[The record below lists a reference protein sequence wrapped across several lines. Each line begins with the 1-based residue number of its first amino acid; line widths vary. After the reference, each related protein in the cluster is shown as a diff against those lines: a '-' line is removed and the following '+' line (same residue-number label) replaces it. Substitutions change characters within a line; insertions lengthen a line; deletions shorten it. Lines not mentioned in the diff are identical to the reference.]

1 MNRILAI
8 EPDPD
13 RGRLLRQ
20 LLGDNLKADLVFAT
34 STDRAIAAMSEQQ
47 PDLVLTS
54 MLLSANEEQDLLAHL
69 RATPSVR
76 HLPVLTIPAMADAS
90 ATETRPSGLL
100 AKLLRRREP
109 EPRLAFNANAV
120 ITRIEDA
127 LEQSK
132 IAAARAA
139 EDTKDEQ
146 IEPIAENLIPPVLDL
161 GLVSRV
167 MQKRSRRLAP
177 SALPWLSSMKLS
189 SGQRLRVLNISRSGV
204 LIESGVRLFTGS
216 ATTFHIQ
223 GPEPM
228 LAVPARIVRC
238 RVSEVD
244 SLGVKYETAAAFDR
258 PIDALTAAE
267 PTPRDIDSC
276 LDYVLEQVERRASSG
291 ASTEELRSTFEGG
304 ILDLIAAGEV
314 RLRDV
319 PVVEDDGRESVI
331 FSVPTRDGSRA
342 VLQVTFNPDDAPGAE
357 DLEVL
362 SAAAGAAIFALPLT
376 GTARQT
382 TLLLPEFR
390 FNAPPNDVQEGEA
403 RRTDSLTSE
412 RLISPLHLVR
422 HAPASALE

>member
-20 LLGDNLKADLVFAT
+20 LLRDNLEADLVFAT
-34 STDRAIAAMSEQQ
+34 STDMAIAAMSEQQ

-54 MLLSANEEQDLLAHL
+54 MLLSTNEEHDLLAHL

-90 ATETRPSGLL
+90 ARETRPAGLL
-100 AKLLRRREP
+100 AKLLGRREP

-120 ITRIEDA
+120 MTRIEDA

-132 IAAARAA
+132 IAAARVG
-139 EDTKDEQ
+139 EDTNDERV
-146 IEPIAENLIPPVLDL
+146 EPIAENLVPPVLDL

-167 MQKRSRRLAP
+167 MQKRSRRLTP
-177 SALPWLSSMKLS
+177 SELPWLSSMKLS
-189 SGQRLRVLNISRSGV
+189 WGQHLRVLNISRSGV
-204 LIESGVRLFTGS
+204 LIESGIRLFTGS

-223 GPEPM
+223 GPEPT

-258 PIDALTAAE
+258 PLDALTAAE
-267 PTPRDIDSC
+267 PKPSDIDSC
-276 LDYVLEQVERRASSG
+276 LDNVLELVERRASSG
-291 ASTEELRSTFEGG
+291 GSPEELRSTFEGG

-319 PVVEDDGRESVI
+319 PVVDDDGRESVI
-331 FSVPTRDGSRA
+331 FSVPTRDGSPA
-342 VLQVTFNPDDAPGAE
+342 VLQVTFNPDDPPGAE
-357 DLEVL
+357 DFEVL
-362 SAAAGAAIFALPLT
+362 TAAAGAAIFALPLT

-382 TLLLPEFR
+382 TLHLPGFT
-390 FNAPPNDVQEGEA
+390 FNAPPQRIG
-403 RRTDSLTSE
+403 TDSLTST
-412 RLISPLHLVR
+412 RLTSSLHLVP

>member
-8 EPDPD
+8 EPDRD

-20 LLGDNLKADLVFAT
+20 LLCDSLEADLVFAT
-34 STDRAIAAMSEQQ
+34 STDMAIAAMSEQQ

-54 MLLSANEEQDLLAHL
+54 MLLSTNEEQDLLAHL

-90 ATETRPSGLL
+90 ARETRPFGLL

-139 EDTKDEQ
+139 EGNNEHV
-146 IEPIAENLIPPVLDL
+146 EPIAENLAPPGLDL

-177 SALPWLSSMKLS
+177 SELPWLSSMKLS
-189 SGQRLRVLNISRSGV
+189 WGQHLRVLNISRSGV

-267 PTPRDIDSC
+267 PKPSDIDSC
-276 LDYVLEQVERRASSG
+276 LDNVLEQVERRASSG
-291 ASTEELRSTFEGG
+291 ASHEELRSTFEGG

-331 FSVPTRDGSRA
+331 FSVPTRDGSPA

-357 DLEVL
+357 DFEML
-362 SAAAGAAIFALPLT
+362 SAAAGAAFFALPLT

-382 TLLLPEFR
+382 TLRLPGFT
-390 FNAPPNDVQEGEA
+390 FN
-403 RRTDSLTSE
+403 LTSP
-412 RLISPLHLVR
+412 RHLVP